1 MLNQNFDPTF
11 VKPRHKL
18 TIYKYKL
25 YIMLNLRRNIISIST
40 FFLSGN
46 SKISYTEK
54 TRPIFISHIFLFD
67 KLSLFNNI
75 LKPGDKK
82 SILYIIRNKAKRIQC
97 LNTNRSKKK
106 PYLLSSMFVSSVLIL
121 WLVKVVNGCA
131 MALNFFS

>member
-1 MLNQNFDPTF
+1 
-11 VKPRHKL
+11 
-18 TIYKYKL
+18 
-25 YIMLNLRRNIISIST
+25 MLNLRRNIISIST